1 MNNNQQEDGDRE
13 RQRPN
18 QQQYQQIGPEN
29 IFTNIYN
36 VIAGARES
44 ASQEFTRF
52 WESLGHGQR
61 PYSSSS
67 AAIQAR
73 KIKTPTSLKNRQFSR
88 NSSIN
93 GRFLPDDN
101 VRGIVKDVEI
111 QTDDD
116 LLQQS
121 SLSIPHK
128 RSASTFEEYHIPFP
142 VKKSIKKTSFSVA
155 EPDPSSEQPTFLS
168 RRIDTTDNA
177 SNESQQEPKEEEEV
191 SIPHTQPVNNKGK
204 EPSSPLRP
212 PPTVS
217 LSPKRRPMRKA
228 VSLSPNRPSSSSTAG
243 RFTPSPNRDI
253 RTGSKSVRRLTME
266 LESQFSPKFPS
277 PFSPQKKQR
286 QESTTA
292 TQDTFSS
299 SSTFFSSSPQYEQQ
313 QQGESLSLQ
322 YQSEVAAALAS
333 QAQAISTSMA
343 TKTSPMRI
351 SQPSPNVHGA
361 DNHHTNKDEEDYY
374 ANLAKQ
380 KELDERVNKLEKK
393 VSIARTRVTE
403 FSSEATGSH
412 VTSPTPSHTIVSPT
426 NRNESPVTPAPAL
439 EETLP
444 SQMPPQTPEYTAAN
458 AAANKK
464 DMVLLEPHN
473 GKSTSPLRT
482 TIINQEGR
490 LPFSYTCN
498 AAPAIPSANPYK
510 TVDKSPMSNARLST
524 SPYRSSIII
533 SSPQQPQ
540 KEASYSPPSMSYA
553 AAKAAIQ
560 EAVNKKSSS
569 VSPFGERISSVR
581 YTMSR
586 PTTPTPPPPP
596 PPPALLLQS
605 SPSPS
610 RASVK
615 ESSTYYPPKHTPSPY
630 LQPSKGITLL
640 KPNDQHKSKMQE
652 LIKMIPCS
660 RLRKT
665 DTITGPDGVS
675 RPNPF
680 WHEIYNHGRR
690 I

>member
-73 KIKTPTSLKNRQFSR
+73 KIKPPTSLKNRQFSR

-155 EPDPSSEQPTFLS
+155 EPDPSSEQPAFLS

-412 VTSPTPSHTIVSPT
+412 VTSPTPSHTIP
-426 NRNESPVTPAPAL
+426 
-439 EETLP
+439 
-444 SQMPPQTPEYTAAN
+444 N
-458 AAANKK
+458 A
-464 DMVLLEPHN
+464 
-473 GKSTSPLRT
+473 T
-482 TIINQEGR
+482 
-490 LPFSYTCN
+490 
-498 AAPAIPSANPYK
+498 
-510 TVDKSPMSNARLST
+510 
-524 SPYRSSIII
+524 
-533 SSPQQPQ
+533 
-540 KEASYSPPSMSYA
+540 
-553 AAKAAIQ
+553 
-560 EAVNKKSSS
+560 
-569 VSPFGERISSVR
+569 
-581 YTMSR
+581 
-586 PTTPTPPPPP
+586 
-596 PPPALLLQS
+596 
-605 SPSPS
+605 
-610 RASVK
+610 
-615 ESSTYYPPKHTPSPY
+615 
-630 LQPSKGITLL
+630 
-640 KPNDQHKSKMQE
+640 
-652 LIKMIPCS
+652 
-660 RLRKT
+660 T
-665 DTITGPDGVS
+665 DT
-675 RPNPF
+675 
-680 WHEIYNHGRR
+680 
-690 I
+690 